1 MSTKLPR
8 LSSKHAKS
16 VKCKVNLCNL
26 ARNYF
31 ANVTSLSKNYYR
43 HDENTGIFND
53 FILLMIAS
61 SVKTV
66 VNFLKK

>member
-31 ANVTSLSKNYYR
+31 ANVTSLSKK
-43 HDENTGIFND
+43 
-53 FILLMIAS
+53 IAIIGMTKIPVYLTTLS
-61 SVKTV
+61 C
-66 VNFLKK
+66 